1 VTSSED
7 ITGAV
12 IYNRAR
18 AHPQAGEEE
27 GVAPLG
33 DDALV
38 GRVLNDRYLI
48 VRRIARGG
56 MATVYMATDQRL
68 DRTVAIKVM
77 HRNLGD
83 EADFLDRFNRE
94 AKAAAKLNHRGV
106 VSVYD
111 QGSDLDATYLVME
124 YIPGRTLREVLREEA
139 PMSPQRSLGI
149 LADVL
154 VALAAAHA
162 AGIIHRDIKP
172 ENVLITPDG
181 DVKVADFGLARAVST
196 ATTAPGGALIGTVSY
211 LAPEIVLNERADARS
226 DVYACGA
233 MLYEMLTAA
242 KPHGGDTPIQVA
254 YKHVHE
260 DVGAPSA
267 VQAGLPDYIDAL
279 VARATAR
286 DRGQRPADARVLL
299 QMVRRVQRALDQGLD
314 KDPALAAQLQPTE
327 ERAMADDANA
337 GDDARAADHEP
348 TALVGNSMFPS
359 SGGSNHAIDGAARPS
374 EPTVQWTTGSP
385 PPPRGVTPPVTV
397 QHYRED
403 RESLDNS
410 KRGLYLLLA
419 VLAAALVIAGVSWY
433 YGIARY
439 DEAPRLVGMTET
451 NATAEAD
458 AAGFTFKVGKRV
470 FSETAPLG
478 TVIETDPEPGSRV
491 LPGAL
496 ITGEVSKGPERH
508 PVPKLRGLTMDE
520 AVSAL
525 RKEHLRVGTVTR
537 DWSDV
542 IPKGSV
548 RNLKGVEVG
557 ARLKRN
563 AHVSFVVS
571 KGREPLQVINTAGQ
585 TRGSAYYTLQNR
597 GFAVAVRQQYSDR
610 VAQGRVISQ
619 YPSSGIRYKG
629 DTITITVSLGPEQ
642 IKVPGV
648 VGDSVDDAKS
658 KLRDAG
664 FDVNVRGGDGTV
676 LKQEPSGGKA
686 KIGSTVTIWAAPSAP
701 DQNDQNDK
709 SDKGN
714 NKKND

>member
-1 VTSSED
+1 
-7 ITGAV
+7 
-12 IYNRAR
+12 
-18 AHPQAGEEE
+18 
-27 GVAPLG
+27 VAPLG

-48 VRRIARGG
+48 SRRIARGG

-83 EADFLDRFNRE
+83 EVDFLERFNRE

-111 QGSDLDATYLVME
+111 QGSDFDVTYLVME
-124 YIPGRTLREVLREEA
+124 YIPGNTLRDVLRSDA
-139 PMSPQRSLGI
+139 PLSADRSLGI

-260 DVGAPSA
+260 DVGAPSK
-267 VQAGLPDYIDAL
+267 VQSGLPDYVDAL

-314 KDPALAAQLQPTE
+314 DDAALAAQLRPTDGGN
-327 ERAMADDANA
+327 MADDTNA
-337 GDDARAADHEP
+337 DSTSDERREDAESPDVDSADNEP
-348 TALVGNSMFPS
+348 TTVVGNSMFPATEA
-359 SGGSNHAIDGAARPS
+359 GGTS
-374 EPTVQWTTGSP
+374 EPTTVQWTTGAP
-385 PPPRGVTPPVTV
+385 PPPRGVVPPMTA
-397 QHYRED
+397 QQYRED
-403 RESLDNS
+403 RLARDDDNS

-419 VLAAALVIAGVSWY
+419 VLTAALVVAGVGWY

-439 DEAPRLVGMTET
+439 EKAPRLVGMSET
-451 NATAEAD
+451 NAVAEAE
-458 AAGFTFKVGKRV
+458 AAGFTFKVGSRV

-478 TVIETDPEPGSRV
+478 TVTATKPAPGDRV

-496 ITGEVSKGPERH
+496 IQGVVSKGPERH
-508 PVPKLRGLTMDE
+508 PVPRLRGLSMSE
-520 AVSAL
+520 AVAAL
-525 RKEHLRVGTVTR
+525 KKERLRVGNVTQ
-537 DWSDV
+537 DWSDA
-542 IPKGSV
+542 IPKGKV
-548 RNLKGVEVG
+548 RSLKGVKTG
-557 ARLKRN
+557 DRLKRN
-563 AHVSFVVS
+563 AKVDFVIS
-571 KGREPLQVINTAGQ
+571 KGREPIEVVNTAGQ
-585 TRGSAYYTLQNR
+585 GRGSAVATLQGR
-597 GFAVAVRQQYSDR
+597 GFLVAVRQQYSDK
-610 VAQGRVISQ
+610 VAAGRVISQ
-619 YPSSGIRYKG
+619 SPAGGTQYRG
-629 DTITITVSLGPEQ
+629 DTITIFVSMGPEE
-642 IKVPGV
+642 IEVPGV
-648 VGDSVDDAKS
+648 VGQSRDDAED
-658 KLRDAG
+658 KLKDAG
-664 FDVNVRGGDGTV
+664 FDVSASGGDGSPV
-676 LKQEPSGGKA
+676 VAQSPGGGEKA
-686 KIGSTVTIWAAPSAP
+686 KVGSTVTITAVP
-701 DQNDQNDK
+701 
-709 SDKGN
+709 
-714 NKKND
+714 

>member
-1 VTSSED
+1 MAT
-7 ITGAV
+7 
-12 IYNRAR
+12 
-18 AHPQAGEEE
+18 P
-27 GVAPLG
+27 G

-83 EADFLDRFNRE
+83 EVDFLDRFNRE
-94 AKAAAKLNHRGV
+94 ARAAAKLNHRGV

-111 QGSDLDATYLVME
+111 QGSDAEATYLVME
-124 YIPGRTLREVLREEA
+124 YIPGQTLRELLRNEA
-139 PMSPQRSLGI
+139 PMSAQRSLGI

-181 DVKVADFGLARAVST
+181 DIKVADFGLARAVST

-267 VQAGLPDYIDAL
+267 VQPGLPDYVDAL

-286 DRGQRPADARVLL
+286 DRSQRPADARVLL

-314 KDPALAAQLQPTE
+314 ADPALAAQLLPPE
-327 ERAMADDANA
+327 KRVMADDASA
-337 GDDARAADHEP
+337 GPDSDHEP
-348 TALVGNSMFPS
+348 TAPVGNSMFPAS
-359 SGGSNHAIDGAARPS
+359 ARMGGANVDEEPVRRS

-385 PPPRGVTPPVTV
+385 PPPRGVVPPMSNEY
-397 QHYRED
+397 YRED
-403 RESLDNS
+403 RDSMDDS

-419 VLAAALVIAGVSWY
+419 VLAAALVVAGVSWY

-439 DEAPRLVGMTET
+439 EQAPRLVGMTET
-451 NATAEAD
+451 NAMAEAE
-458 AAGFTFKVGKRV
+458 AAGFTFKVGSRI

-478 TVIETDPEPGSRV
+478 TVMKTEPEPGDRV

-496 ITGEVSKGPERH
+496 IEGVVSKGPERH
-508 PVPKLRGLTMDE
+508 PVPKLRGLSVQE
-520 AVSAL
+520 ATAAL
-525 RKEHLRVGTVTR
+525 RKERLRVGTVTQ

-548 RNLKGVEVG
+548 RNLKGVKVG
-557 ARLKRN
+557 DRLKRN
-563 AHVSFVVS
+563 AKVSFVVS
-571 KGREPLQVINTAGQ
+571 KGREPIQVVNTAGQ

-610 VAQGRVISQ
+610 VAEGRVISQ
-619 YPSSGIRYKG
+619 YPSSGTKYKG
-629 DTITITVSLGPEQ
+629 DTITITVSLGPERV
-642 IKVPGV
+642 KVPGV
-648 VGDSVDDAKS
+648 VGKSRDDAEDTLKG
-658 KLRDAG
+658 AG
-664 FDVNVRGGDGTV
+664 FNVNVRGGDGKV
-676 LKQEPSGGKA
+676 LQQEPGGGDKA
-686 KIGSTVTIWAAPSAP
+686 KVGSTVTIWAAASPEP
-701 DQNDQNDK
+701 EKDDK
-709 SDKGN
+709 HKRR
-714 NKKND
+714 